1 MKNFRTSL
9 KKHYKFIIFLCVL
22 FIIGLVSGLIY
33 FNVIND
39 NLVIDLE
46 KELLNINFAGNNL
59 VYHVI
64 ILGIL
69 LFTTFLIFGV
79 SLGLFIYFYEVMS
92 IGFMIGAFFYFFGL
106 SGLFYGIIYALVFKG
121 LYLLLFSYL
130 LLKLINVSKNIV
142 GYFVLRKENNLKIS
156 AINNFVIVIFI
167 SVIILV
173 NDIILI
179 LIGDKIMSIF
189 TFLI

>member
-22 FIIGLVSGLIY
+22 FIIGLVRGLGY

-59 VYHVI
+59 VSHVI

-92 IGFMIGAFFYFFGL
+92 IGFIIGAFFNFFNL